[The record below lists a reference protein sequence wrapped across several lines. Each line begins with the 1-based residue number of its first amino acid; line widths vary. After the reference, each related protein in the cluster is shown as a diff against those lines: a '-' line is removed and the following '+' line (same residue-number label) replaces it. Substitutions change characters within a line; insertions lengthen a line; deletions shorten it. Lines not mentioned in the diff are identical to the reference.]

1 MHAHV
6 QNSKKCRLEVDIV
19 GLPYTHVIE
28 AGNESWARRG
38 ERGPGGTLNTNIW
51 VEKAGLT

>member
-6 QNSKKCRLEVDIV
+6 QNPKKCRLEVDIV

-28 AGNESWARRG
+28 AGGESLVRRG
-38 ERGPGGTLNTNIW
+38 ERVPGGTPNTNIW
-51 VEKAGLT
+51 VEEAGLA

>member
-6 QNSKKCRLEVDIV
+6 QNPKTCRLEVDIV

-28 AGNESWARRG
+28 AGGESRVRRG
-38 ERGPGGTLNTNIW
+38 ERVPGGTPNTNIW
-51 VEKAGLT
+51 VEEAGLA